1 MDDPAQTR
9 PAPDQRAEDPAEK
22 HEVPTLQDRFPFSI
36 KEMIQQIYIVS
47 GVVIILLSLAI
58 WLMMSLS

>member
-9 PAPDQRAEDPAEK
+9 PAPDQQAEDPAEK
-22 HEVPTLQDRFPFSI
+22 HEAPALQDRFPFSI
-36 KEMIQQIYIVS
+36 KEMIHQIYVVS
-47 GVVIILLSLAI
+47 GAVIILLSLAI